1 MIITSG
7 LSVKLLCRG
16 GGCGG
21 GVVWNQGQGQK
32 PFFVKFQSFNFEQMY

>member
-16 GGCGG
+16 GG